1 MSQPKGAGVV
11 RIGELA
17 SEFGL
22 NPKTVRYYEQLGLL
36 SAARRSRAGYRLY
49 DSQDRDRLRFI
60 IKAKAIGLT
69 LKEIGE
75 ILELRRQ
82 GLRPCEHVVT
92 LLDRKLSEI
101 EGQIRALGD
110 FREELLALRH
120 EASNKSV
127 GEACVCGII
136 EQHAT
141 RPSVRPV
148 RPTLTVAGS
157 RGRRR

>member
-1 MSQPKGAGVV
+1 MS
-11 RIGELA
+11 RSRLHIGEVANQARVNVQTL
-17 SEFGL
+17 
-22 NPKTVRYYEQLGLL
+22 RYYEQLGLL
-36 SAARRSRAGYRLY
+36 SARRRTLAGYRLY

-75 ILELRRQ
+75 ILELQRQ

-101 EGQIRALGD
+101 EGQIRALDD

-120 EASNKSV
+120 EASDASV

-141 RPSVRPV
+141 RPSARPV
-148 RPTLTVAGS
+148 PPTPTVAGP
-157 RGRRR
+157 RGRLR

>member
-1 MSQPKGAGVV
+1 MPQAQEVRVV

-17 SEFGL
+17 LEFGL

-36 SAARRSRAGYRLY
+36 SAGRRSRAGYRLY
-49 DSQDRDRLRFI
+49 DSHGRDRLRFI

-82 GLRPCEHVVT
+82 GLRPCAHVVT
-92 LLDRKLSEI
+92 LLDRKLSDI
-101 EGQIRALGD
+101 EGQMRALAE

-120 EASNKSV
+120 EASGASTR
-127 GEACVCGII
+127 EACVCGII
-136 EQHAT
+136 EQHAL
-141 RPSVRPV
+141 RPSARPPA
-148 RPTLTVAGS
+148 PTLA
-157 RGRRR
+157 RPRDRRR